1 MIVPPET
8 GQTKVKIDIGA
19 PFAGERGSNF
29 PVAVRA
35 VSQGIQ
41 S

>member
-1 MIVPPET
+1 MIVPPGT
-8 GQTKVKIDIGA
+8 GQTEVKIDIGA
-19 PFAGERGSNF
+19 PFAGERRSIF

-35 VSQGIQ
+35 VSQGVQ